1 MNFQEARNLEGKKNA
16 KGYQAGVSMS
26 GTVQAIIDPQRIF
39 TTNGKP
45 TQRIQLLDDLGESC
59 KVKVFLGN
67 GPDILAAD
75 VRTVQSFSDLAMNR
89 YKGQVS
95 YMAFWDNMHPPQG
108 QPQPSTELN
117 SQAQAIIDQ
126 QFKQPAVG
134 QQVQAILSPQAPAPA
149 QQPVP
154 VVGQGGQPGAYTP
167 PRQAPPAAQ
176 PDWDEIARGKVRCK
190 LVCAAIQSGQLEVS
204 CEDDFEGWMGYIF
217 NGVQVPGDDANPDYN
232 PNPAPPK
239 PGDDVPF

>member
-89 YKGQVS
+89 YKNNIT

-167 PRQAPPAAQ
+167 PPQPTPQDYAAKEREKVLGMCFTSLLSGRLSNTPAVEIEQ
-176 PDWDEIARGKVRCK
+176 DLDEIAAVWR
-190 LVCAAIQSGQLEVS
+190 LAAMCIDGTGRVQ
-204 CEDDFEGWMGYIF
+204 DDDG
-217 NGVQVPGDDANPDYN
+217 NP
-232 PNPAPPK
+232 
-239 PGDDVPF
+239 PF